1 MQKPIDGILLLDKP
15 CGGTSHDLVN
25 ALRRKLETRKIGH
38 AGTLDPFASG
48 LLIMGIGRGT
58 RVLEY
63 FLNMDK
69 TYRVE
74 LELGRIT
81 DTYDLTGKT
90 MEERIVPDLTAENVV
105 NVLKS
110 FEGKYL
116 QTPPAYSAKKHNG
129 ERLYKLAREG
139 KIINLPPK
147 EVSIYSIDDVVFEG
161 RKIAFTARVSK
172 GTYIRSLVMD
182 IGYRLGC
189 GATTTELRRLS
200 QGIFS
205 VNAATTVESASWMNV
220 VGLGEAMEFLPGL
233 LLNESE
239 SQRVLLG
246 SQIHALNVVGIL
258 GKFEKDEIIR
268 IVGSNETLL
277 AIARSERTSS
287 FVQTLRKSDS
297 WERVAKLEK
306 VLGA

>member
-1 MQKPIDGILLLDKP
+1 
-15 CGGTSHDLVN
+15 
-25 ALRRKLETRKIGH
+25 
-38 AGTLDPFASG
+38 
-48 LLIMGIGRGT
+48 
-58 RVLEY
+58 
-63 FLNMDK
+63 
-69 TYRVE
+69 
-74 LELGRIT
+74 
-81 DTYDLTGKT
+81 

-116 QTPPAYSAKKHNG
+116 QTAPAYSAKKYNG

-147 EVSIYSIDDVVFEG
+147 EVSIYSIDDVVIEG

>member
-1 MQKPIDGILLLDKP
+1 
-15 CGGTSHDLVN
+15 
-25 ALRRKLETRKIGH
+25 
-38 AGTLDPFASG
+38 
-48 LLIMGIGRGT
+48 
-58 RVLEY
+58 
-63 FLNMDK
+63 
-69 TYRVE
+69 
-74 LELGRIT
+74 
-81 DTYDLTGKT
+81 
-90 MEERIVPDLTAENVV
+90 
-105 NVLKS
+105 
-110 FEGKYL
+110 
-116 QTPPAYSAKKHNG
+116 
-129 ERLYKLAREG
+129 
-139 KIINLPPK
+139 
-147 EVSIYSIDDVVFEG
+147 
-161 RKIAFTARVSK
+161 
-172 GTYIRSLVMD
+172 MD

>member
-1 MQKPIDGILLLDKP
+1 
-15 CGGTSHDLVN
+15 
-25 ALRRKLETRKIGH
+25 
-38 AGTLDPFASG
+38 
-48 LLIMGIGRGT
+48 
-58 RVLEY
+58 
-63 FLNMDK
+63 
-69 TYRVE
+69 
-74 LELGRIT
+74 
-81 DTYDLTGKT
+81 
-90 MEERIVPDLTAENVV
+90 
-105 NVLKS
+105 
-110 FEGKYL
+110 
-116 QTPPAYSAKKHNG
+116 
-129 ERLYKLAREG
+129 
-139 KIINLPPK
+139 
-147 EVSIYSIDDVVFEG
+147 
-161 RKIAFTARVSK
+161 
-172 GTYIRSLVMD
+172 MD

-205 VNAATTVESASWMNV
+205 VNAATTVESASWMDV

-268 IVGSNETLL
+268 VVGNNETLL